1 MKQVTPVYRR
11 DSRRGIA
18 LVTVMCF
25 TFILSCVL
33 SVMVLVSG
41 THSKITRHELNNE
54 KAFYI
59 AEAGVE
65 RAAQYIANGGTV
77 PGTVSGN
84 IGEGSYVATIISGA
98 SITDAWHSAGGQI
111 NINPNNS
118 SDNEF
123 TVTLSDGSVI
133 NRDMLVQDY
142 PGFIGQATL
151 VHVKPKG
158 NGNQN
163 SFTIDGVT
171 VDLENKNTYDIISD
185 YMSVS
190 IYNDNINT
198 NGKAVGKWWISLAA
212 AESTI
217 ATNGMGSGSG
227 NIAQARAQYSMLSVG
242 NVRGESVV
250 ILRETVKQKTWA
262 KYALWME
269 SNNGIYF
276 KAGEKFYGSIYS
288 TEQLSFSG
296 DPEFFG
302 DCTSAANSYSGSTNA
317 CIFHNGFQMGVSNQS
332 MQQISFSN
340 LQNKATLQVE
350 GRTYVTFSGTNM
362 LITNSRM
369 GWNNQV
375 VGCSSSTVIYV
386 KKSNTGTSSTKPAD
400 VYVGGTLDGRITL
413 VAENDF
419 YITNHLY
426 YAADSKTNLLS
437 DDALGMIAKSDIYI
451 TTTAPDNLQIYA
463 HMMATG
469 LVDTNSSTE
478 GTFKVVDYDHGSARG
493 ELMVHGGIVQH
504 NRGAV
509 GTFNSGTGVT
519 LTGYNKNYTY
529 DTRFEIDPPPEYPPL
544 NDQLTFGVWRQR

>member
-1 MKQVTPVYRR
+1 MKQVLSSYRGSGR
-11 DSRRGIA
+11 KGVA
-18 LVTVMCF
+18 LVTVMCM
-25 TFILSCVL
+25 TFVLSCLL
-33 SVMVLVSG
+33 SVMVMVSG
-41 THSKITRHELNNE
+41 THSKITRKELDNE

-77 PGTVSGN
+77 PGTICGSM
-84 IGEGSYVATIISGA
+84 GEGSYVATIISGA

-118 SDNEF
+118 ADNEF
-123 TVTLSDGSVI
+123 SVTLTDGSII

-142 PGFIGQATL
+142 PGFIGQSTL

-163 SFTIDGVT
+163 GFTIDGVT

-227 NIAQARAQYSMLSVG
+227 NIGQARAQYSMLSVG
-242 NVRGESVV
+242 NVRGKSVV

-269 SNNGIYF
+269 HQGEIYF
-276 KAGEKFYGSIYS
+276 KADEKFYGSVYC
-288 TEQLSFSG
+288 TDKLWFKD

-302 DCTSAANSYSGSTNA
+302 ECSSAATTYGGNTNA
-317 CIFHNGFQMGVSNQS
+317 CIFHEGFNMGVSNQT
-332 MQQISFSN
+332 MQKISFSN
-340 LQNKATLQVE
+340 LQAKATLQLE
-350 GRTYVTFSGTNM
+350 GKTYVTLSGPNF
-362 LITNSRM
+362 LITNARM
-369 GWNNQV
+369 GWANQAV
-375 VGCSSSTVIYV
+375 ACSNMVMYV
-386 KKSNTGTSSTKPAD
+386 KTVTTGTSSNRAGD
-400 VYVGGTLDGRITL
+400 VYIAGTLDGRATL
-413 VAENDF
+413 VCEGDF
-419 YITNHLY
+419 YITNHVF
-426 YAADSKTNLLS
+426 YAVDSKTNLLS
-437 DDALGMIAKSDIYI
+437 DDALGMIAKSDIYV
-451 TTTAPDNLQIYA
+451 TTSAPSNLQIYA

-469 LVDTNSSTE
+469 LINTNSSSE
-478 GTFKVVDYDHGSARG
+478 GTFTVIDYDSGSPRG
-493 ELMVHGGIVQH
+493 NLMVHGGIVQH
-504 NRGAV
+504 QRGAV
-509 GTFNSGTGVT
+509 GQFNTSGLLHGFD
-519 LTGYNKNYTY
+519 KNYTY
-529 DTRFEIDPPPEYPPL
+529 DTRFELEPPPEYPPL
-544 NDQLTFGVWRQR
+544 NDQLTFGVWRQK

>member
-1 MKQVTPVYRR
+1 MKTK
-11 DSRRGIA
+11 DSGNGGCTREGTA
-18 LVTVMCF
+18 LVTVLCI
-25 TFILSCVL
+25 TFVLSCL
-33 SVMVLVSG
+33 LGSMVLVSG
-41 THSKITRHELNNE
+41 THSKIARIQLDTE

-77 PGTVSGN
+77 PGSICGME
-84 IGEGSYVATIISGA
+84 GEGSYVATIISGA

-118 SDNEF
+118 ADNEF
-123 TVTLSDGSVI
+123 SVTIPDGSTI
-133 NRDMLVQDY
+133 NRDILVQDY
-142 PGFIGQATL
+142 PGYLGQATL

-163 SFTIDGVT
+163 GFLVDGQPCT
-171 VDLENKNTYDIISD
+171 LENKNTYDIVSD

-198 NGKAVGKWWISLAA
+198 NGKAVGKWWISIAA

-227 NIAQARAQYSMLSVG
+227 NVGQARAQYSLLSVG
-242 NVRGESVV
+242 TVRGRSVV

-288 TEQLSFSG
+288 TEQLNFSG

-302 DCTSAANSYSGSTNA
+302 EVASAAATYSGSTNA
-317 CIFHNGFQMGVSNQS
+317 CIFHEGYHLGVSNQT
-332 MQQISFSN
+332 MQQISFTN
-340 LQNKATLQVE
+340 LQGKASLQLE
-350 GRTYVTFSGTNM
+350 GRTYITFSGTNM
-362 LITNSRM
+362 LVTNSRQ
-369 GWNNQV
+369 GWTGQT
-375 VGCSSSTVIYV
+375 VGCSSNTVIYV
-386 KKSNTGTSSTKPAD
+386 KTATTGTSSTRPGD
-400 VYVGGTLDGRITL
+400 IYVGGTLDGRLTI
-413 VAENDF
+413 VAESDF
-419 YITNHLY
+419 YITNHIY

-437 DDALGMIAKSDIYI
+437 DDALGMIAKSDIYVA
-451 TTTAPDNLQIYA
+451 TSAPSNLNIYA

-469 LVDTNSSTE
+469 LIDTNSSTE
-478 GTFKVVDYDHGSARG
+478 GTFEVLNYSSGTPRG
-493 ELMVHGGIVQH
+493 KLMVHGGIVQH
-504 NRGAV
+504 DRGAV
-509 GTFNSGTGVT
+509 GTFDPGTGEST
-519 LTGYNKNYTY
+519 HGFYKDYTY
-529 DTRFEIDPPPEYPPL
+529 DTRFELDPPPNYPPL
-544 NDQLTFGVWRQR
+544 NDQLVFGVWRQR